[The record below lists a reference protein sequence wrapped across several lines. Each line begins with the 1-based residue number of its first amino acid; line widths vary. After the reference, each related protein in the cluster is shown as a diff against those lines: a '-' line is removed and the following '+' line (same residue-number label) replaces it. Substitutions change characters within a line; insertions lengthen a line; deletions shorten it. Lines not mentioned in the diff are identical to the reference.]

1 MESALLYL
9 VENDYFQYL
18 ELLELL
24 EYLPKIHYAIEVT
37 NSLLICGAVILLL
50 YFAYKFFD
58 MFF

>member
-9 VENDYFQYL
+9 VENDYFQY
-18 ELLELL
+18 LELL

-37 NSLLICGAVILLL
+37 NSLLICGAVVLLL
-50 YFAYKFFD
+50 HFAYKFFN